1 MNDRATGRGKFLAE
15 SQASSIKEEEAEMNE
30 KSPLIRACL
39 VLTLFCGVGAVIV
52 AIAAATMPTVGSNSL
67 VPPVLNTLV
76 SMFGLSGAAFFLKGL
91 GG

>member
-1 MNDRATGRGKFLAE
+1 
-15 SQASSIKEEEAEMNE
+15 MNE

-39 VLTLFCGVGAVIV
+39 VLTLFCGVGAVLV
-52 AIAAATMPTVGSNSL
+52 TIAAATMPAVGNNAL

-76 SMFGLSGAAFFLKGL
+76 SMFGLGVAAFFFKGL